1 MVVGDLI
8 GSGASQEQAVVGAS
22 CRFARSRIS
31 FQIHRQARAGTAFL
45 VNRAALLC
53 NVTTDAV
60 KLVRFEPEL
69 APFLNTLPSHP
80 IAQSSW
86 RIGEGPRFE
95 ALAILASVNYV
106 GKGANLYRLG
116 FRPSGA
122 VHVVVN
128 YLRTTWLWDKVRVQG
143 GAYGGFCTLDH
154 RSGNFTFLSY
164 RDPNLLETLDIYD
177 QTAGFLK
184 QAELDKTELNSQH
197 RRYDRRIDTHQLPD
211 AKGFTSM
218 QRYLAGESDDIRQ
231 RRRDEIL
238 GASVADFRDFANIL
252 AELTAQ
258 GQVVVLGSEQAIEA
272 VNARRPGFCRWRM

>member
-1 MVVGDLI
+1 M
-8 GSGASQEQAVVGAS
+8 E
-22 CRFARSRIS
+22 RI
-31 FQIHRQARAGTAFL
+31 RTL
-45 VNRAALLC
+45 LLNRGALLC
-53 NVTTDAV
+53 NVTTDAASWR
-60 KLVRFEPEL
+60 RFEPEL
-69 APFLNTLPSHP
+69 ASFLNTLPSHP

-95 ALAILASVNYV
+95 ALAIPASVNYV
-106 GKGANLYRLG
+106 GKGGNLYRLG
-116 FRPSGA
+116 LRPSGA
-122 VHVVVN
+122 AHVVVI

-177 QTAGFLK
+177 QTADFLK
-184 QAELDKTELNSQH
+184 QAGPDEAELLRNIIGTIGD
-197 RRYDRRIDTHQLPD
+197 IDTYQLAD

-238 GASVADFRDFANIL
+238 GASVADFRAFADAV
-252 AELTAQ
+252 AELTAY
-258 GQVVVLGSEQAIEA
+258 GQVVVLGSEQAIQA
-272 VNARRPGFCRWRM
+272 ANARRPGFLHVAQVV